1 MRSLRPSL
9 GVRADALDAG
19 SAGLVAGLAMAGV
32 PLSVGT
38 VAPDVAA
45 LLGPAVVEAITA
57 PVDLDDPLAREE
69 HSVVLRRAAL
79 RGVLHGGLAA
89 TARPAWPAYASRG
102 EPSVS
107 VVLATKRPEM
117 LAFALRQVRKQRG
130 VDLQLVLAPHGFTP
144 GRRRAAGARARA
156 RRRPAAATSP
166 CCSATCSPTPWP
178 PPTATW
184 C

>member
-1 MRSLRPSL
+1 MTGRLDR
-9 GVRADALDAG
+9 VEDAP
-19 SAGLVAGLAMAGV
+19 LVAALAMAGV
-32 PLSVGT
+32 PVGAGP
-38 VAPDVAA
+38 VHPDVAA
-45 LLGPAVVEAITA
+45 WLDAPWSQRLTA
-57 PVDLDDPLAREE
+57 SVDLDDALAREE

-79 RGVLHGGLAA
+79 RAFSTAAWRRRLAGRAGVRVAA
-89 TARPAWPAYASRG
+89 

-144 GRRRAAGARARA
+144 DPAVLRELGPEHA
-156 RRRPAAATSP
+156 RRPPARRVRR
-166 CCSATCSPTPWP
+166 CSATCSPTRSR
-178 PPTATW
+178 PPTATS

>member
-1 MRSLRPSL
+1 M
-9 GVRADALDAG
+9 
-19 SAGLVAGLAMAGV
+19 
-32 PLSVGT
+32 
-38 VAPDVAA
+38 
-45 LLGPAVVEAITA
+45 
-57 PVDLDDPLAREE
+57 
-69 HSVVLRRAAL
+69 VLRRAAL
-79 RGVLHGGLAA
+79 AAFSTAAWRRRQADGTGVRVAA
-89 TARPAWPAYASRG
+89 

-144 GRRRAAGARARA
+144 DADVLRELRARA
-156 RRRPAAATSP
+156 RRGPSATTSP
-166 CCSATCSPTPWP
+166 CCSATCSPTPSP